1 MDPKNDKQL
10 VSPEREKYRGEVDVY
25 VGGAEHV
32 TRHMIYA
39 RFWQKFLYDLGIVTH
54 DEPFKE
60 YHYVGLIMA
69 EDGRKMS
76 KRRGNTIDPDQV
88 IGEFGHDTFR
98 VYEMFMG
105 PFDQA
110 IARST
115 NGVKGTKKFLD
126 KIIALQA
133 KLPVE
138 TTHEASHSSNA
149 MDVQTPHGASPTK
162 TLLHQTIKKITDD
175 IDGFKFNTCIS
186 QLMILV
192 NHLTDL
198 PSIDKKTFETLTIL
212 ISPFA
217 PHLAEELRSQLGN
230 EFSIFTKAKWPTYDE
245 KCLSEATIRIG
256 VQFNGKVR
264 GDICI
269 SKEATQDEVMA
280 IVKADAKLNARLITE
295 PKKVIYVPGKILNI
309 VI

>member
-1 MDPKNDKQL
+1 MDNKNSKEL
-10 VSPEREKYRGEVDVY
+10 VSPEREKYRWSVDVY
-25 VGGAEHV
+25 VWWAEHV

-39 RFWQKFLYDLGIVTH
+39 RFWQKFLFDLWIVSH
-54 DEPFKE
+54 DEPFQK
-60 YHYVGLIMA
+60 YHKVWLIMA

-76 KRRGNTIDPDQV
+76 KRRWNTIDPDQV

-115 NGVKGTKKFLD
+115 NGVKWAKKFLD

-138 TTHEASHSSNA
+138 TLHATSLA
-149 MDVQTPHGASPTK
+149 MTNETL
-162 TLLHQTIKKITDD
+162 TLLNQTIKKITDD

-217 PHLAEELRSQLGN
+217 PHLAEELRSLLGN
-230 EFSIFTKAKWPTYDE
+230 EFSIFTKAKWPSYDE
-245 KCLSEATIRIG
+245 KCLTSATIKIW

-269 SKEATQDEVMA
+269 SKEATQDEVMT
-280 IVKADAKLNARLITE
+280 IVKADAKLNARLTSE
-295 PKKVIYVPGKILNI
+295 PKKIIYVPGKILNI